1 MEFHFIALV
10 LEAIFLLR
18 SISMSFRHE
27 HRSSTYSTLLWLVT
41 LTASQALIATQR
53 WHETTN
59 THAPFIESW
68 HVHLLGGA
76 TFVLFIARCSHLYSL
91 LDAAKSNQLE
101 A

>member
-1 MEFHFIALV
+1 MEIHFIALV
-10 LEAIFLLR
+10 LEVIFLLR

-27 HRSSTYSTLLWLVT
+27 HRSATYSTLLWLVT

-53 WHETTN
+53 WHETAS
-59 THAPFIESW
+59 THAAFIEPW
-68 HVHLLGGA
+68 HVHLFGGA

-91 LDAAKSNQLE
+91 LAAAKSNQLE